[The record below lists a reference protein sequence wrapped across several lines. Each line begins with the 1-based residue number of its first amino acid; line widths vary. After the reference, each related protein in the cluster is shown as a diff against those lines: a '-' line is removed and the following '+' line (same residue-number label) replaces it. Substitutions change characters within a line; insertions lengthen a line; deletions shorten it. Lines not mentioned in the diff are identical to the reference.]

1 MSKIK
6 ERIKEQISV
15 SKNADG
21 VYQLRWINVRSR
33 PHDLSLDEFKFC
45 IELLLSVLKKSD
57 CTSLQLILEGKF
69 RDADYEDLIYMAG
82 KEGFLTKLEH
92 IDEMIIELSEIEKPT
107 VVLFDKACTGLAA
120 AFLLLFDRRIGIG
133 PKAKMGF
140 PEGAFGM
147 LTGNGSFSKLLGLVD
162 AEFVF
167 DLLNSG
173 RLIKPEEAEK
183 TGLIQDRISS
193 WEQVQAWLQENSAL
207 NKSDK
212 FKWKVDQ
219 GKLSEAIQK
228 LNAKAIKPLLLT
240 EVILSLIQGSEGQS
254 YKELLTKEH
263 LAYVGLLTAKET
275 LARVRTFHYA
285 VEDAISMCKEVE
297 DAEISKVAV
306 IGAGMM
312 GSGIAYEVAKAGI
325 DVILKDV
332 DLQNAEKGRA
342 YSEKLCNKLIEL
354 NKMKVDDKPKILE
367 RILPTDQLEDL
378 DGAEI
383 IVEAVFEDKRLK
395 AEVIN
400 DSKRYLAQS
409 GLFASNT
416 TSLPISKLSKSFDDP
431 SRFIGLHFFSP
442 VDRMALVEVI
452 RGKETSEETLDKA
465 LSFVGKLKKIPIVV
479 NDGPAFFTSRIFFY
493 YLLEGITMLLEG
505 VPMERIEEGA
515 KLAGFAV
522 GPLAV
527 LDEISLPLMVNV
539 YEQLPDMSFSQK
551 RVYNYLQRMIKKGR
565 TGRKSSRGFYDYP
578 DNKPK
583 KYYSDP
589 ELKDLDS
596 QISAKDIQDRLLAV
610 LALDSYR
617 CLEEGILF
625 SPIDGDLGS
634 VMGLGYPVQTGG
646 VFGYIDMIG
655 LDEFVKICENFSQ
668 YGDEWEIP
676 DSLVK
681 LRDEG
686 FQFYDGFESNWVDE

>member
-69 RDADYEDLIYMAG
+69 RDADYEELIYTAG

-92 IDEMIIELSEIEKPT
+92 IDEMIIELSEIDKPT

-162 AEFVF
+162 AELVF

-173 RLIKPEEAEK
+173 RMIKPEEAEK
-183 TGLIQDRISS
+183 AGLLQDRISS
-193 WEQVQAWLQENSAL
+193 WEQVQAWLQENSTL
-207 NKSDK
+207 HTEDK
-212 FKWKVDQ
+212 FKWKVDPDQ
-219 GKLSEAIQK
+219 LSATIQQ
-228 LNAKAIKPLLLT
+228 LNAKSIKPLLMT
-240 EVILSLIQGSEGQS
+240 EVLLSLIQNSEGQS
-254 YKELLTKEH
+254 FKDLLTKEH
-263 LAYVGLLTAKET
+263 LAYLGLLTAKET
-275 LARVRTFHYA
+275 MARVRTFHYA
-285 VEDAISMCKEVE
+285 VEDAIAMCKEVE
-297 DAEISKVAV
+297 EKEINKVAV

-332 DLQNAEKGRA
+332 DLQNAERGRA

-354 NKMKVDDKPKILE
+354 NKMKEDDKPKILE

-400 DSKRYLAQS
+400 ESKRFLAQS

-505 VPMERIEEGA
+505 VPAERIEEAA
-515 KLAGFAV
+515 KNSGFGV

-527 LDEISLPLMVNV
+527 LDEISLPLMVHV

-583 KYYSDP
+583 KYYTDP

-655 LDEFVKICENFSQ
+655 LDEFIKICENFGQ

-676 DSLVK
+676 DSLIK

>member
-1 MSKIK
+1 M
-6 ERIKEQISV
+6 
-15 SKNADG
+15 
-21 VYQLRWINVRSR
+21 
-33 PHDLSLDEFKFC
+33 
-45 IELLLSVLKKSD
+45 
-57 CTSLQLILEGKF
+57 
-69 RDADYEDLIYMAG
+69 
-82 KEGFLTKLEH
+82 
-92 IDEMIIELSEIEKPT
+92 
-107 VVLFDKACTGLAA
+107 
-120 AFLLLFDRRIGIG
+120 LLFDQRIGIG

-147 LTGNGSFSKLLGLVD
+147 LTGNGSFTKLLGLVD
-162 AEFVF
+162 AELVF
-167 DLLNSG
+167 DLMNSG
-173 RLIKPEEAEK
+173 RMIKPEEAEK
-183 TGLIQDRISS
+183 AGLLQDRISS
-193 WEQVQAWLQENSAL
+193 WEQVQAWLQENSTF
-207 NKSDK
+207 NSEDK
-212 FKWKVDQ
+212 FKWKVDPDQ
-219 GKLSEAIQK
+219 LSAAIQQ
-228 LNAKAIKPLLLT
+228 LNAKSMKPLLMT
-240 EVILSLIQGSEGQS
+240 EVLLSLIQNSEGQS
-254 YKELLTKEH
+254 FKDLLTKEH
-263 LAYVGLLTAKET
+263 LAYLGLLTAKET

-285 VEDAISMCKEVE
+285 VEDAIAMCKEVE
-297 DAEISKVAV
+297 QEEINKVAV

-332 DLQNAEKGRA
+332 DLQNAERGRA

-354 NKMKVDDKPKILE
+354 NKMKEDDKPKILE

-400 DSKRYLAQS
+400 ESKRFLAQS

-505 VPMERIEEGA
+505 VPTERIEEAA
-515 KLAGFAV
+515 KNAGFGV

-527 LDEISLPLMVNV
+527 LDEISLPLMVHV

-583 KYYSDP
+583 KYYADP

-655 LDEFVKICENFSQ
+655 LDEFIKICENFGQ

-676 DSLVK
+676 DSLIK

>member
-69 RDADYEDLIYMAG
+69 RDADYEELIYMAG

-173 RLIKPEEAEK
+173 RLIKPEEAEI

-354 NKMKVDDKPKILE
+354 NKMKEDDKPKILE

-527 LDEISLPLMVNV
+527 LDEISLPLMVHV

-617 CLEEGILF
+617 CLEEGVLF

>member
-1 MSKIK
+1 
-6 ERIKEQISV
+6 
-15 SKNADG
+15 
-21 VYQLRWINVRSR
+21 
-33 PHDLSLDEFKFC
+33 
-45 IELLLSVLKKSD
+45 
-57 CTSLQLILEGKF
+57 
-69 RDADYEDLIYMAG
+69 
-82 KEGFLTKLEH
+82 
-92 IDEMIIELSEIEKPT
+92 
-107 VVLFDKACTGLAA
+107 
-120 AFLLLFDRRIGIG
+120 
-133 PKAKMGF
+133 
-140 PEGAFGM
+140 
-147 LTGNGSFSKLLGLVD
+147 
-162 AEFVF
+162 
-167 DLLNSG
+167 
-173 RLIKPEEAEK
+173 
-183 TGLIQDRISS
+183 
-193 WEQVQAWLQENSAL
+193 
-207 NKSDK
+207 
-212 FKWKVDQ
+212 
-219 GKLSEAIQK
+219 
-228 LNAKAIKPLLLT
+228 
-240 EVILSLIQGSEGQS
+240 
-254 YKELLTKEH
+254 
-263 LAYVGLLTAKET
+263 
-275 LARVRTFHYA
+275 
-285 VEDAISMCKEVE
+285 MCKEVE

-354 NKMKVDDKPKILE
+354 NKMKEDDKPKILE

-527 LDEISLPLMVNV
+527 LDEISLPLMVHV